1 MKYLLTALILIVISF
16 GSIMAQDFDI
26 EGHRG
31 CRGLMPENSIE
42 GFLKAIDLGVT
53 TIEMDVVVSADGQ
66 IVVSHDHYFSSDFCL
81 NEVGLPI
88 SRKKEKEIILYQ
100 MDYEDIKLFDCGSKG
115 NPDFPEQEKIST
127 YKPLLNEV
135 IERCERYIKDNEKQK
150 INYNIELKSSS
161 SGDNVLH
168 PNPELFTRL
177 VHETLEHKID
187 PARVIIQSFDPRILQ
202 FWRMRYPEYRISYLT
217 SRAKS
222 PDKVF
227 EELGFKPDIYSPYY
241 KTLKKQIVD
250 AYHEQS
256 TAVVPWTVNKVSEMK
271 KVIDMGIDGLIT
283 DYPNRYFDS
292 VASN

>member
-1 MKYLLTALILIVISF
+1 MFVSL
-16 GSIMAQDFDI
+16 GSTLAQDFDI

-53 TIEMDVVVSADGQ
+53 TVEMDVVVSADGQ
-66 IVVSHDHYFSSDFCL
+66 IVVSHDHYFSSDFCV

-88 SRKKEKEIILYQ
+88 SKKKEKNILLYR
-100 MDYEDIKLFDCGSKG
+100 MDYEDIKLFDCGIKG
-115 NPDFPEQEKIST
+115 NPDFPEQQKIST

-135 IERCERYIKDNEKQK
+135 IERCEEYIKDNGKQY
-150 INYNIELKSSS
+150 IQYNIELKSSK
-161 SGDNVLH
+161 SGDNIRH
-168 PNPELFTRL
+168 PNPEVFTRL
-177 VHETLEHKID
+177 VHETIENIIE

-202 FWRMRYPEYRISYLT
+202 FWRMRYPDYRISYLT
-217 SRAKS
+217 SRGKT
-222 PDKVF
+222 PDKVS
-227 EELGFKPDIYSPYY
+227 EELGFKPDIYSPHY

-250 AYHEQS
+250 EFHAQS
-256 TAVVPWTVNKVSEMK
+256 IAVVPWTINKVSEMK

-292 VASN
+292 VVSN